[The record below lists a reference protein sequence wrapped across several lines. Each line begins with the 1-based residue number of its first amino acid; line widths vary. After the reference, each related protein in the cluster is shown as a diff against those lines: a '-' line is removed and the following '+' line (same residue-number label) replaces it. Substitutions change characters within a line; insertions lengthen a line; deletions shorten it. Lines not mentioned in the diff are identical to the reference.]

1 MKIKPKIII
10 KYNENFRVWNISR
23 VERYSYV
30 TWHISLFFV
39 SVYFRKVYNLKLS
52 IYFNKFFLSI
62 DKIKQTRT
70 NGCYESKIESMKKW
84 DIKHKI
90 SHKLYCKIEK
100 TWPILYETNW
110 RPFIEDFP
118 TYRTLQSHRVYFSA
132 NFFQQTLTPKV
143 DRNERDRHGITRA
156 WHRWKLSSSQKF
168 NLKNSQGR
176 RLFQTTG
183 KGPVPNFSVCMYFM

>member
-52 IYFNKFFLSI
+52 IYFNQFFLSI
-62 DKIKQTRT
+62 GKIKQTRT
-70 NGCYESKIESMKKW
+70 NGCYESKIESIKKW

-90 SHKLYCKIEK
+90 SHELYWKNRK
-100 TWPILYETNW
+100 NLTNPL
-110 RPFIEDFP
+110 RDQLTTI
-118 TYRTLQSHRVYFSA
+118 YRRFS
-132 NFFQQTLTPKV
+132 N
-143 DRNERDRHGITRA
+143 
-156 WHRWKLSSSQKF
+156 
-168 NLKNSQGR
+168 
-176 RLFQTTG
+176 
-183 KGPVPNFSVCMYFM
+183 VPNFAKSSRLLFGKLFSTNTHSKSRSERTWSPRNHTCLASLKTFELSEI